1 MKPGQWRRSVAGKY
15 LRHLPRIK
23 HIKGTWLHRRVG
35 DRLFAKELWQPERH
49 TFALGTALGV
59 FFGLIPLPI
68 QMLGAA
74 LSAFFTRSN
83 IPVAIAATWF
93 TNPFTAPF
101 LIYLQYKVGMFLTG
115 YGTNR
120 EPAQGIIEILKQAPV
135 PFFIGAVVVG
145 IIFSLLSYPLML
157 LGWDLVHKYFMKRI
171 PHAERMAKR
180 KKPSPSTIQK

>member
-1 MKPGQWRRSVAGKY
+1 MR
-15 LRHLPRIK
+15 
-23 HIKGTWLHRRVG
+23 GTWLHRRVG
-35 DRLFAKELWQPERH
+35 DRLFAKELWQPDRH

-83 IPVAIAATWF
+83 IPIAIAATWF

-115 YGTNR
+115 YGTHR
-120 EPAQGIIEILKQAPV
+120 EPAQGIVEILKQAPV
-135 PFFIGAVVVG
+135 PFFIGAVAVG
-145 IIFSLLSYPLML
+145 IVFSLASYPLML
-157 LGWDLVHKYFMKRI
+157 IGWDLVHKYFMKRI
-171 PHAERMAKR
+171 PHDERMAKR
-180 KKPSPSTIQK
+180 KKPTPAKTAKKPDSSVTNKS

>member
-1 MKPGQWRRSVAGKY
+1 MKPGQWRRSAAGKY

-23 HIKGTWLHRRVG
+23 HIRGTWLHRRVG

-49 TFALGTALGV
+49 SFALGTALGV

-83 IPVAIAATWF
+83 IPIAIAATWF

-101 LIYLQYKVGMFLTG
+101 LIYLQYKVGMYVMG
-115 YGTNR
+115 YGGGKD
-120 EPAQGIIEILKQAPV
+120 PAPSIIDLLKQAPV
-135 PFFIGAVVVG
+135 PFFVGCVIVGVV
-145 IIFSLLSYPLML
+145 FALASYPLML
-157 LGWDLVHKYFMKRI
+157 LGWDLAHRYFLKPVRR
-171 PHAERMAKR
+171 PTRPKVE
-180 KKPSPSTIQK
+180 KKPEPVEK